1 MKHAMMV
8 VRDIKVE
15 AYGQPF
21 CTPSVG
27 IGIRSFT
34 DAVNN
39 PQKDSDISK
48 HPGDFDLF
56 HLGNYDDNTGQIEQF
71 QMPKHILNGEGAK
84 NVQK

>member
-1 MKHAMMV
+1 MKQQVMV

-15 AYGQPF
+15 AYGAPF

-27 IGIRSFT
+27 IAIRSFT

-39 PQKDSDISK
+39 PEKNSDISK
-48 HPGDFDLF
+48 HPADFDLF
-56 HLGNYDDNTGQIEQF
+56 HLGTYDDNTAAIEQYE
-71 QMPKHILNGEGAK
+71 MPKHIINGEGAK